1 MSCSSN
7 CFPMALLAILKM
19 PLANRDT
26 LLVDKLAKFNKVP
39 SFSIIVAW
47 IGKNLSAKVTPQ
59 ISFPYQFS
67 SNWVCICRF
76 LHPQLTVFPTLDF
89 DDLSI
94 SRKLAMPIFLWH
106 RVCGTWN
113 VDRKTTTLRM
123 RALGIVSLTA
133 SRFSTEIL
141 AKLEML
147 LTNQDNEV
155 VEKLT

>member
-1 MSCSSN
+1 MNWEEIECKGYPS
-7 CFPMALLAILKM
+7 
-19 PLANRDT
+19 
-26 LLVDKLAKFNKVP
+26 DKLSLPIFQQLGLHLSLFAP
-39 SFSIIVAW
+39 SV
-47 IGKNLSAKVTPQ
+47 
-59 ISFPYQFS
+59 
-67 SNWVCICRF
+67 
-76 LHPQLTVFPTLDF
+76 D
-89 DDLSI
+89 SI
-94 SRKLAMPIFLWH
+94 SRKLTMPIFLWH